1 MSRSKI
7 SIPARRVPQIQRP
20 SVGPRDLVVMV
31 SELAQPQAGA
41 ARQWPLIAS
50 TACSC
55 CPRCM
60 GSVAGPLLGWLS
72 RPLIGGS
79 PVTRA
84 RWCVWMHLSPL
95 PKATLPFAAP
105 EWPPYEAQ
113 SRSHMGAED
122 ASVLRPGIHVSMP
135 PLISPRLSPHSVPF
149 SRPSLLV
156 LPRPMSRTCPWH
168 PRRRREL
175 PHQPEPS

>member
-7 SIPARRVPQIQRP
+7 TIPARRVPQIQRP
-20 SVGPRDLVVMV
+20 SVGPRDLVMMV
-31 SELAQPQAGA
+31 PELAQPQAGA

-55 CPRCM
+55 CLRCM
-60 GSVAGPLLGWLS
+60 GSVAGTLLGWLS

-79 PVTRA
+79 PLHEPDGASGCISALFSKR
-84 RWCVWMHLSPL
+84 RSHLPL
-95 PKATLPFAAP
+95 PNGPRTKPSPEATWCFAP
-105 EWPPYEAQ
+105 T
-113 SRSHMGAED
+113 SM
-122 ASVLRPGIHVSMP
+122 SMP

-149 SRPSLLV
+149 SHPLS
-156 LPRPMSRTCPWH
+156 PRPMSRTCSWH